1 MWRLSDG
8 ESSPWTGN
16 SAPGADPSYIPEL
29 GAEERDQD
37 AAIGKD
43 ASLLVKVE
51 LMGFRNEMLDTG
63 PPPNDV
69 PWKWDLFSATRVMI
83 AVGYIPY
90 GHSYVGRPAQS

>member
-1 MWRLSDG
+1 M
-8 ESSPWTGN
+8 P
-16 SAPGADPSYIPEL
+16 AADPSYIPEL
-29 GAEERDQD
+29 GAEEWDQD
-37 AAIGKD
+37 AGIGKD
-43 ASLLVKVE
+43 TSSLPVEVE

-90 GHSYVGRPAQS
+90 GDGYVGQPAQQ

>member
-1 MWRLSDG
+1 MLSED
-8 ESSPWTGN
+8 ESSPWN
-16 SAPGADPSYIPEL
+16 STPAEDPSYTLEE
-29 GAEERDQD
+29 AEEGGQD

-43 ASLLVKVE
+43 ASSLLGKVE

-90 GHSYVGRPAQS
+90 GDGYVGQPAQQ